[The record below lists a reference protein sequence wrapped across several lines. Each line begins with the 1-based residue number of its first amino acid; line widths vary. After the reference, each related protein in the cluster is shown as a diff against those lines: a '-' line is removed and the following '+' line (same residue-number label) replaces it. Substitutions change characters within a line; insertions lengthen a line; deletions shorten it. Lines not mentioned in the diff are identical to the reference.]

1 MGSLLPLTTTITENT
16 MDPYQEYLCS
26 LIGMSCDNESDAVNI
41 ANAVCELATSINKPS
56 FVEQT
61 KKWWH
66 EWKEQPMLEHYGV
79 AEKVKE
85 YTHE

>member
-1 MGSLLPLTTTITENT
+1 MENA
-16 MDPYQEYLCS
+16 MDPYQDYLCS
-26 LIGMSCDNESDAVNI
+26 LIGMSCDNECDAVNI

-85 YTHE
+85 YSHE

>member
-1 MGSLLPLTTTITENT
+1 MENT

-26 LIGMSCDNESDAVNI
+26 LIGMSCDNECEAINI
-41 ANAVCELATSINKPS
+41 ANAICELAGSIHRPS

-61 KKWWH
+61 KKEWH
-66 EWKEQPMLEHYGV
+66 AWKEQPMLEHYGV
-79 AEKVKE
+79 TDKVKE

>member
-1 MGSLLPLTTTITENT
+1 
-16 MDPYQEYLCS
+16 MDHYQRYLCL
-26 LIGMSCDNESDAVNI
+26 LIGQSCEN
-41 ANAVCELATSINKPS
+41 ELATSINKPS